1 MSESH
6 IHYTFYSKCLYLI
19 QNSEKGN
26 LVHKC
31 YVPKC
36 TSKPVRRP
44 FDLERH
50 FTTVHGRGRAE
61 RHFCDY
67 QKCKHKEAFDRKDH
81 CREHYREYHREDLVK
96 NRQRDVALWL
106 EDRNVV
112 ASWWRC
118 SKCLKRNQTES
129 GWKCGGDCKQMC
141 EKSRITARKSKLNEM
156 ESKEEAESSTSAGA
170 SQPFVQ
176 GCGNC
181 ENGWFPDEANP
192 HNWVACLVC
201 RPEASEQM
209 VTW

>member
-1 MSESH
+1 MSPTYSQ
-6 IHYTFYSKCLYLI
+6 TFDLRSPHLTPS
-19 QNSEKGN
+19 SEKGR

-36 TSKPVRRP
+36 KSKPVRRP

-96 NRQRDVALWL
+96 NKQKDAAQWL

-112 ASWWRC
+112 SSWWRC
-118 SKCLKRNQTES
+118 SKCLKRNPTDR
-129 GWKCGGDCKQMC
+129 GWECGGGCNHTC
-141 EKSRITARKSKLNEM
+141 EKVRIAAR
-156 ESKEEAESSTSAGA
+156 ESKMKAAESKTKAE
-170 SQPFVQ
+170 SQTPAVPQLFIQ
-176 GCGNC
+176 GCGQC
-181 ENGWFPDEANP
+181 ENGWFPDEENP

-201 RPEASEQM
+201 SPESTEKM
-209 VTW
+209 GTW